1 MKKVFVNPKASIKHI
16 INKAKEWNGR
26 TYRGFFLIGDQGQEV
41 SLELTYRN
49 DGVNPPYM
57 SGKVKWGTLIDK
69 FAPIEDNAEA
79 LDWITNFVVD
89 FYKRVTRNTDFS
101 HGIPVTIIDF

>member
-1 MKKVFVNPKASIKHI
+1 MSRVFVNPKASIKNI
-16 INKAKEWNGR
+16 ISESKSWGGR
-26 TYRGFFLIGDQGQEV
+26 KYRGYFVVGDEGKEV

-57 SGKVKWGTLIDK
+57 SGKVKMGTIIDK
-69 FAPIEDNAEA
+69 FVPIEDNAEA

-89 FYKRVTRNTDFS
+89 FYKRVTQGTTSNTA
-101 HGIPVTIIDF
+101 